1 MSGPHICTA
10 ATSLHLRTF
19 GPPQAQLRSQQV
31 PAVARTDDAHGNPS
45 GAERARPVLLQ
56 RPTFCSL
63 GAPLSRHPAAPRLAS
78 PVTPS
83 RPQQPS
89 LPRWRRCASRTMA
102 ATTSP
107 SIGCGA
113 PARTTRISPRRSLHG
128 RSSRKCGA
136 SARLASDR
144 RVVCVQACCP
154 RGSMRAHVG
163 GQRWTSLG
171 SSLPRRTCP
180 RTPTAQRPIV
190 CLSSCSATMVVGRRP
205 TTTPSTPTVRPS
217 STSRAVGC
225 QVLSD
230 LPPRTPSCSPRPL
243 TGAQHRWPERAAKVG
258 RRQAV
263 PLRHLAHPQGARHYL
278 CAWRAEEQAAS
289 QARGGVR

>member
-1 MSGPHICTA
+1 M
-10 ATSLHLRTF
+10 RTF
-19 GPPQAQLRSQQV
+19 APPQAQLRSQQV

-63 GAPLSRHPAAPRLAS
+63 GAPLSRHRAAPRLAS
-78 PVTPS
+78 SVAPS
-83 RPQQPS
+83 LPQQLS
-89 LPRWRRCASRTMA
+89 SPRWRRCASRTMA

-113 PARTTRISPRRSLHG
+113 PARTTRILPRRSLHV
-128 RSSRKCGA
+128 RISAKCGA
-136 SARLASDR
+136 SAQHASNR
-144 RVVCVQACCP
+144 RAVCVQACRP
-154 RGSMRAHVG
+154 RGSMRTHVG
-163 GQRWTSLG
+163 GRRWTSLG

-180 RTPTAQRPIV
+180 RTPTAHRPVV

-205 TTTPSTPTVRPS
+205 ITTPSTPTVRPS

-230 LPPRTPSCSPRPL
+230 FPSGTPSCSPQPITVDQR
-243 TGAQHRWPERAAKVG
+243 RWPERTAKVG
-258 RRQAV
+258 CRQAV
-263 PLRHLAHPQGARHYL
+263 PLRHLAHPQGVGHYF